1 MAKVLIVD
9 DDAAIRSLL
18 QVVLSAEGH
27 EVVATHDGATAIA
40 QVKAKKFDL
49 ILLDV
54 MMPEMSG
61 HDVLIRLREMRYGH
75 DVPVIMVTAVHTPEE
90 VVQELSEGAADH
102 VAKPFDIA
110 VLLAAVNRALEGSE
124 EDVAERKRILGK
136 LAEVYGDAQRLR
148 QPAQGRPRPPEII
161 LPDRGRRW
169 RIS

>member
-1 MAKVLIVD
+1 MAKVLVVD

-18 QVVLSAEGH
+18 NVVLTADGH
-27 EVVATHDGATAIA
+27 EVVATPDGASAIA
-40 QVKAKKFDL
+40 QVKGKKFDV

-61 HDVLIRLREMRYGH
+61 HDVLLRIREMRYGH

-90 VVQELSEGAADH
+90 VIQELSEGAADH
-102 VAKPFDIA
+102 IAKPFDIA
-110 VLLAAVNRALEGSE
+110 VLLAAVNRALQGSD
-124 EDVAERKRILGK
+124 EDVAERKRILGSF
-136 LAEVYGDAQRLR
+136 AQVYGDAARLR
-148 QPAQGRPRPPEII
+148 QPVHERPAPPQI